1 MLPIILAVVGCGG
14 FFTLIQF
21 LIQRHDAKKGE
32 LSQIKKELSEIRQ
45 DIKRLD
51 EKGDRREAENRR
63 VRILR
68 FEDEL
73 QEERRHSKESF
84 HQVLDDVSAY
94 NDYCNEHP
102 DFPNERTVATIAHI
116 RAVYQERLEKHDFL

>member
-1 MLPIILAVVGCGG
+1 MTLTLAILGSAGL
-14 FFTLIQF
+14 FSLIQF
-21 LIQRHDAKKGE
+21 FFTRHDKKHDALVE
-32 LSQIKKELSEIRQ
+32 VRQSIESLKK

-84 HQVLDDVSAY
+84 NQVLDDISAY
-94 NDYCNEHP
+94 NDYSNAHP